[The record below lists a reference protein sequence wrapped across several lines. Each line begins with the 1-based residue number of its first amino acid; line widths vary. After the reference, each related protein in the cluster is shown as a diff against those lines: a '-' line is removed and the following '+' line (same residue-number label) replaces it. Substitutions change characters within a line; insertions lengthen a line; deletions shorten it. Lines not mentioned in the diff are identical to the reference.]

1 MAWSGFL
8 RNALLGL
15 ALAGF
20 SAPPV
25 EAVEIVSGAQPPA
38 PLSDGLLTQ
47 VRSVRHG
54 GGGARHGG
62 GAHRPAHARR
72 RARRFIAPAAGIG
85 RPSTVRRSTV
95 PAIARR

>member
-25 EAVEIVSGAQPPA
+25 EAVEIMSGAQPPA

-62 GAHRPAHARR
+62 MHRPAGGAPAGSSPQR
-72 RARRFIAPAAGIG
+72 RASAA
-85 RPSTVRRSTV
+85 RQPSTV